1 MLVDVGRGVMFLC
14 CEVVVCGD
22 GGGLIGLCGVCIG
35 VLYWGKI
42 ILRRLR
48 FYKSP
53 ENRRGQN
60 IIKAHNVY
68 YVYFTI

>member
-1 MLVDVGRGVMFLC
+1 MFLC
-14 CEVVVCGD
+14 CEVVECGD
-22 GGGLIGLCGVCIG
+22 GGGLVDLCVVCMS
-35 VLYWGKI
+35 VCCVMVKLFCVVCVF
-42 ILRRLR
+42 